1 VAESDWLG
9 ATLAEAWSDL
19 TLVLVLGFAAALAIR
34 SREARSARSRAS
46 MKGTGFLLVL
56 HIASL
61 PLLGWFRAAGD
72 PSYET
77 WRLLS
82 ITLATLVGITIA
94 LAILFDGILRWVRAE
109 VPRIVQ
115 DVVAAGS
122 FLIGAIF
129 LLSAWGVNLSGL
141 IATSAVLTAVIG
153 FSLQDTLG
161 NLMGGMTLQVEKSVR
176 PGDWIQVGDRIG
188 RVLEVRW
195 RQTTIETRDWET
207 IILPNSVLAKNQFT
221 VLGRR
226 AGQPLQL
233 RRKVPFEIDHRFS
246 PTEVTRTV
254 EEALRRAPIEA
265 VCAEPP
271 PDCVLVDLRGSYNTY
286 AARYWLNDL
295 SRDEPTDSRVRTRI
309 YFALRRASIPLA
321 MPARALFV
329 TSETEERRERK
340 ERDLDQSRAA
350 VLRSAPLFEGLSG
363 DEIDQLA
370 DSLRYS
376 PFSAAELMT
385 RQGSE
390 GHDLYLIH
398 RGQVSVRVSAGGVER
413 EVATLGPGTFFGER
427 SLMTGEP
434 RSATTVAQT
443 DVDCYRLAKADLE
456 KVLKARPELA
466 EAMAEILARRESELS
481 SHREHMSREL
491 REREIASQK
500 RQIVGKIRSFFGL
513 GGSSSN

>member
-1 VAESDWLG
+1 MGESEWLG

-19 TLVLVLGFAAALAIR
+19 TLVLALGFVAAVAIR

-46 MKGTGFLLVL
+46 MKGTGFLLAL

-61 PLLGWFRAAGD
+61 PLLGYFRAAGD
-72 PSYET
+72 PSYAT

-82 ITLATLVGITIA
+82 ITVATLVGITIA
-94 LAILFDGILRWVRAE
+94 LAILFDGALRWVRAD

-122 FLIGAIF
+122 FFIGAIF

-161 NLMGGMTLQVEKSVR
+161 NLMGGMTLQMEKSIR

-207 IILPNSVLAKNQFT
+207 IILPNSMLSKNQFT

-233 RRKVPFEIDHRFS
+233 RRKVQFEIDHRFS
-246 PTEVTRTV
+246 PTEVIRTV
-254 EEALRRAPIEA
+254 EEALRRAGIEG
-265 VCAEPP
+265 VCSEPS
-271 PDCVLVDLRGSYNTY
+271 PDCVLVDLRASYNTY
-286 AARYWLNDL
+286 TARYFLNDL
-295 SRDEPTDSRVRTRI
+295 SRDEPTDSRVRTRVF
-309 YFALRRASIPLA
+309 FALRRAGIPLA
-321 MPARALFV
+321 MPARAIFM
-329 TSETEERRERK
+329 TTDTEERRQRK

-350 VLRSAPLFEGLSG
+350 VLHSATLFEGLSG
-363 DEIDQLA
+363 EEIDQLA
-370 DSLRYS
+370 ESLRYS

-398 RGQVSVRVSAGGVER
+398 RGEVSVRVSAGGVER

-434 RSATTVAQT
+434 RSATTVAKT
-443 DVDCYRLAKADLE
+443 DVECYRLAKADLE

-466 EAMAEILARRESELS
+466 EAMAEILARRQSELS
-481 SHREHMSREL
+481 SHREHMSREPH
-491 REREIASQK
+491 ERDIATQK

-513 GGSSSN
+513 GGSSST